1 MAAHLQLKSIQPKDC
16 HKESRR
22 SDEYLK
28 RAYIKDN
35 AISMDDILL

>member
-22 SDEYLK
+22 SDEYLR
-28 RAYIKDN
+28 RAHIKDN
-35 AISMDDILL
+35 GIYMYAILL